1 MRQLLILTLTSPRSS
16 HEGGQIFFQR
26 TEHFDM
32 FAYKVSDSIGEFNI
46 FHVLRNCICIFS
58 VILSLCS
65 FSLYVIFYFC
75 YFRVLAAT
83 VHFAVN
89 RFLFLRLMDIVNM

>member
-1 MRQLLILTLTSPRSS
+1 
-16 HEGGQIFFQR
+16 
-26 TEHFDM
+26 M

-89 RFLFLRLMDIVNM
+89 RFLFLRLMDIVNMWSLQNKTKMCKFKHDSMCVL